1 MASADQQ
8 VFLLDLPLELRNQI
22 YGELFFPCEKEPP
35 ELIQDALGL
44 ARTAVRQI
52 FPYDLSLRKKPRFDT
67 AIIRTCKQ
75 IQDEAEE
82 VLYGTS
88 SFNLMYQDWS
98 DKVKVSY
105 EFLESL
111 VPRNRKRIR
120 RIERK
125 CYSES
130 YRDTISLTD
139 WKLFMTFLSRECP
152 NLISLKLWGPG
163 DRYEAPQWI
172 ESCQREKEWVQAIL
186 QIKTLKH
193 FDVPVIKGGIIYQ
206 YPEFT
211 GDFLPW
217 LKTTLLQPA
226 KDHPAAQL
234 TQTDNVNRSPHQP
247 FPLIWLPVAIRQ
259 RIYGHALLPPSKHVH
274 PYIQPW
280 YDQTTR
286 NLIPLLRTCRQVREE
301 VEEAFYSTAV
311 FTSLEPLKYDTGLLH
326 FFRGTHG
333 YQYWRQNAPRTVK
346 HHDGLPLRLHGLI
359 RHVRVENAWSIR
371 FDLLHFLAQG
381 IESLQTLT
389 LVLDNDSVDDLN
401 ALFEGGMPRP
411 WRYPQHRSSRISPG
425 RRRYSKFWSTKMLRQ
440 LARVPGVRIMIA
452 EGRALHPDVRPYLET
467 GLRNIY
473 LSKEI
478 DELEDWIIDDEPLG
492 GKEAEETEPE
502 SNSDSE
508 SDTNE

>member
-22 YGELFFPCEKEPP
+22 YGELFFPCGKEPA

-52 FPYDLSLRKKPRFDT
+52 FPYDVSLRKKPRFDT

-88 SFNLMYQDWS
+88 SFNLMYPDWS
-98 DKVKVSY
+98 NNVKVSY
-105 EFLESL
+105 KFLESL

-125 CYSES
+125 CYSKS
-130 YRDTISLTD
+130 DRDTISLTD

-163 DRYEAPQWI
+163 DRHEAPQWI

-247 FPLIWLPVAIRQ
+247 FPLMRLPVAIRQ

-274 PYIQPW
+274 PYIRPW

-311 FTSLEPLKYDTGLLH
+311 FTSLKPIKYDTGLLH
-326 FFRGTHG
+326 FFRGT
-333 YQYWRQNAPRTVK
+333 QNALRTVK
-346 HHDGLPLRLHGLI
+346 QHDGLPLRLRGLI

-371 FDLLHFLAQG
+371 FYLLHFLAQG

-411 WRYPQHRSSRISPG
+411 WDPQDRLSRISPG
-425 RRRYSKFWSTKMLRQ
+425 RRRYSKLWSRRFLRQ
-440 LARVPGVRIMIA
+440 LARIPGVRIMIA

-467 GLRNIY
+467 GLRSIY

-478 DELEDWIIDDEPLG
+478 DVLEAWIIDDQPLG
-492 GKEAEETEPE
+492 GKEAE
-502 SNSDSE
+502 
-508 SDTNE
+508 